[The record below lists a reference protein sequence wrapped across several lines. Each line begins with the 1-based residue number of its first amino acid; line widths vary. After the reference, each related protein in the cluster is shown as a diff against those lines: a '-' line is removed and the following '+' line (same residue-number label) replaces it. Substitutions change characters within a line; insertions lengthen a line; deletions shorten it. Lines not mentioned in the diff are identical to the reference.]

1 MSYDEMEKAIFEVI
15 GERYMQTKHS
25 IKAWKELHDKLS
37 NILNQK
43 NGSVALFAGSN
54 AEHYRQ

>member
-1 MSYDEMEKAIFEVI
+1 MEKAIFEVI